1 MASHYVSTPV
11 RNNGRNWPAQ
21 ERQSGPV
28 SPGRVRQCAW
38 QARGRRFESAMLHR
52 KIEFRISTAVLF
64 GTAFSLPTGQW
75 TTIRTAHSGTGRT
88 RRASPDLSS
97 RIQCSPEPSFDW
109 VGTTIRR

>member
-11 RNNGRNWPAQ
+11 RNNGRNWLAQ

-28 SPGRVRQCAW
+28 SPSRVRQCAW

-75 TTIRTAHSGTGRT
+75 TTIRTGRDGCLGARSDVVRPADP
-88 RRASPDLSS
+88 RRERGGA
-97 RIQCSPEPSFDW
+97 
-109 VGTTIRR
+109 